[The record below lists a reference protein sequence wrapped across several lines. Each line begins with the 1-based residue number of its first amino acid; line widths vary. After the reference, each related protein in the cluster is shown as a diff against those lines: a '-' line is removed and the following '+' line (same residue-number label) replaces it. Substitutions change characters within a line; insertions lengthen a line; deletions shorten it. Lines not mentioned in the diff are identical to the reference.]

1 MRYSVVPIEERH
13 IAEFHQALD
22 LVAREKKY
30 LAFLEAPPM
39 ERTREF
45 VLGNIKGRN
54 PQFVV
59 EVEGRVV
66 GWCDVI
72 RNSGQ
77 SRQHSGVLGVALL
90 PEYRGHRIGRELMR
104 RTIEEAWSEGFTRIE
119 LTVRESNANAIAL
132 YRSLG
137 FETEGIRRNGSRI
150 EGEYEN
156 LVAMSLLNG
165 NAV

>member
-1 MRYSVVPIEERH
+1 MRYNVVPIEERH
-13 IAEFHQALD
+13 VVEFHQALD
-22 LVAREKKY
+22 RVAREKKY
-30 LAFLEAPPM
+30 LAFLEAPPI

-45 VLGNIKGRN
+45 VLANIKGRN
-54 PQFVV
+54 PQFVA

-90 PEYRGHRIGRELMR
+90 PEYRGQKIGRELMR

-150 EGEYEN
+150 DGNYEN